1 LVDSK
6 DWKPLETL
14 DEAVARK
21 EKLKNRY
28 KNPRTDYVNDGQGI
42 GTNYSRF
49 LERFENLN

>member
-49 LERFENLN
+49 LESFKI